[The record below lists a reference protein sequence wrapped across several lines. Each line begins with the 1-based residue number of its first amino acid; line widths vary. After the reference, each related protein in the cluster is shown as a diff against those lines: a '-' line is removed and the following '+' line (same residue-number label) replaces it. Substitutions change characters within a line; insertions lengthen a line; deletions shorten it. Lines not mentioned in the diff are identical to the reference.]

1 MHLTGQSAT
10 KSLKEEW
17 SKCKARLRSCFFG
30 MQKKKKLLIVTC
42 AILLRMKLDL
52 DSWWWWF
59 LYFPCVICQDIYNL
73 WSAKLCSQDCK
84 DICVFIVFLCHRS
97 MKWKNLNL
105 TLKKKFS
112 VKRNKIIKGSICNS
126 WSCSYQF
133 VSCHS
138 VIIIELTINYKW
150 LYRVSKDN
158 HFLYSI

>member
-138 VIIIELTINYKW
+138 VIIIIELTINYKW
-150 LYRVSKDN
+150 
-158 HFLYSI
+158 